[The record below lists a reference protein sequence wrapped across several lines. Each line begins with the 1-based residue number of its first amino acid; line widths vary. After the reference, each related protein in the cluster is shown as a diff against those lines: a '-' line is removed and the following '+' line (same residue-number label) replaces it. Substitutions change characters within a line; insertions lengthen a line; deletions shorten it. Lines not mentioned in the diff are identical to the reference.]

1 MQKIKEYLESISE
14 NQITL
19 SDYQLSQF
27 ETYYEMLV
35 ERNKVMNLTAI
46 TEREDVI
53 LKHFIDSVALAGYM
67 NLTDRSLKVIDVGTG
82 AGFPGIPL
90 KIAFPQLDITL
101 FDSLQKR
108 VNFLNEVIAALH
120 LDGATLNESEADTE
134 PEAKSDSG
142 VGSCTAIHGR
152 AEEGGKNRALR
163 EQFDLALSRAVAN
176 MAVLSEYCIPFVRQG
191 GYFVPYKTEKIDEE
205 LNQGKKAVS
214 VLGGKIEKV
223 EKMQLADSDIGRSFV
238 FIKKV
243 KPTPKAY
250 PRKPGTANKQP
261 LM

>member
-67 NLTDRSLKVIDVGTG
+67 NLSSQSLKAIDVGTG

-108 VNFLNEVIAALH
+108 VNFLNEVIDTLR
-120 LDGATLNESEADTE
+120 LDGAALNDN
-134 PEAKSDSG
+134 DI
-142 VGSCTAIHGR
+142 GSCTAIHGR

-214 VLGGKIEKV
+214 VLGGKIERV